1 MIRITLTRILIKEQ
15 RSKRTIAEGYI
26 ATAKGLKVIFRS
38 CRGYWF
44 DSGGHSDEAIV
55 IGDLLF
61 RLRER
66 GIANATNT
74 SPAFMRALMEQAFHI
89 DGLGE
94 DVLNCPGEYGVALKR
109 REIMVHMDT
118 TQRKRG

>member
-1 MIRITLTRILIKEQ
+1 MIRITLTKILVKEQ

-26 ATAKGLKVIFRS
+26 ATAKGLKVISHS

-89 DGLGE
+89 ESQGGL
-94 DVLNCPGEYGVALKR
+94 VLSSPGAYGVALKR
-109 REIMVHMDT
+109 REIVVHVDT